1 MPHASGLV
9 NATVFNA
16 EISKVENKIPGTSS
30 LVTYTVYHTNLAV
43 V

>member
-1 MPHASGLV
+1 MPRTSGLV
-9 NATVFNA
+9 NTTVFNK
-16 EISKVENKIPGTSS
+16 EISKAENKIPGTSS